1 MTTEKARKKSAVPI
15 KIYVNQNAYPQGCM
29 PVDNSCG
36 KVCGECGKLAVFNRY
51 PATLPVE
58 NPCISLCINREIR
71 GCGEIMS
78 SW

>member
-1 MTTEKARKKSAVPI
+1 MTTPKWLKKSAPA
-15 KIYVNQNAYPQGCM
+15 KSGYVNQNAYPHGCT

-58 NPCISLCINREIR
+58 NPCIYPCINREIR
-71 GCGEIMS
+71 HPQQIMLS
-78 SW
+78 P